1 MTTVSAK
8 VVFKFPFVLKEQFS
22 PVFLQTVNEIQ
33 KTGNLHVWPSRYR
46 INLGTSCAYAFDS
59 TDAFFMLSKNTGNMH
74 FWVMT
79 CNWIYHSDTLDCY
92 IELRYGRIVHCF
104 WHGNRLCSPTQSSEL
119 TNLIVLRGQS
129 ILFNFYRANIRRLR
143 KETVFT
149 TSILCWS
156 PPQRF
161 VTTNPS
167 VVMAGFSQ
175 RIRTHANYQNLDSI

>member
-1 MTTVSAK
+1 MTTVNAK
-8 VVFKFPFVLKEQFS
+8 VVFKFPFVLKELFS

-33 KTGNLHVWPSRYR
+33 KTGNLHVWPLRYR

-79 CNWIYHSDTLDCY
+79 CNWIYLSDTLDCY

-119 TNLIVLRGQS
+119 TNLVVLRGQS
-129 ILFNFYRANIRRLR
+129 FTVLIYDVSEKKPYLLLAYFAEAHLSALWLPTLLLWWQGFP
-143 KETVFT
+143 KE
-149 TSILCWS
+149 
-156 PPQRF
+156 
-161 VTTNPS
+161 
-167 VVMAGFSQ
+167 
-175 RIRTHANYQNLDSI
+175 